1 MDKGFIKSKI
11 NIPKAKEKL
20 IRRVSLF
27 EKLNECVNYKLTLV
41 TAPAGFGKSTLISS
55 WINFA
60 VKNRYYMSWV
70 SLDERDS
77 NPLTFWRYILHSINQ
92 IQDGILENSFSVLN
106 SYKSNNGSAMDY
118 LSVFINDLYNIEK
131 ALFVVLDDLYL
142 VTNEEIYDQL
152 RFFIK
157 NMPTNTHVIIL
168 SRVIPNIGIARL
180 RATDNMLELS
190 QKDISFTVKET
201 KEFFENVMNVNISEE
216 ILNVLE
222 KRTEGWAAGLQMA
235 ALSLKNNKNEE
246 DVIKNFRGDHR
257 YVLEYLMEEVFTLL
271 DKDIQI
277 FLMRTSILDEMSFD
291 LCNKIVDIENSQ
303 CILEKLD
310 NENLFMIPLDQNK
323 EWYRYHHLFRDF
335 LRNRRDINIKD
346 DLVSLY
352 NNAAEWYK
360 VNELYSISIDF
371 YLKAENYDEAV
382 SMIEKIDMDLMFSG
396 DMKKV
401 YDWCMLIPQSKL
413 YESPRLCMNAAW
425 FKCINGDYKD
435 TEKYLKHA
443 QEIIEKL
450 NSQEKV
456 DYYFAEIMIIKAM
469 LATLDKDSDKITEYL
484 NKAKVHSSKYS
495 LLNATTILLNGT
507 ACIYRGDVLKALDFF
522 EECLIISKNIDNY
535 YIATM
540 ANTSIII
547 SKMLKGNLYEA
558 EKQCI
563 DLLEYLAQRHAENIP
578 IAGAIYNDLALV
590 YYEWNDLNKCRECVK
605 KALELG
611 MKGNI
616 SLIISTSYIILAK
629 IYFVDISSE
638 DAFKYIKKA
647 ENTII
652 NERLFNVSIDLEV
665 VKQNMFLRIGN
676 FQHAKKLINSEIFER
691 EVKHNIEYLFFYMVK
706 LRYYMLSNSLSEAE
720 KLVDKLYKSFEKR
733 KIYKVVAEVLILK
746 GIICEK
752 LGNDQETLKCLSKA
766 IMLSYKENYVRIF
779 LDEGQSLKNIMIKLK
794 NKLEHQ
800 LSEGAK
806 IFLNKIIKEFDE
818 VNDIKKLET
827 NDLLSIREMEVL
839 EYLKEGLTNLEIA
852 DSLFVSVNTVKT
864 HLLNIYTKLDVHS
877 RTEALAKAAELNIL
891 KR

>member
-20 IRRVSLF
+20 IRRLSLF

-55 WINFA
+55 WINFD

-77 NPLTFWRYILHSINQ
+77 DPITFWRYILISINQ
-92 IQDGILENSFSVLN
+92 IQSGMLENAFSVLN
-106 SYKSNNGSAMDY
+106 SYQSNNESAMDF
-118 LSVFINDLYNIEK
+118 LSVFINELYNIEK
-131 ALFVVLDDLYL
+131 DLFVVLDDLYL
-142 VTNEEIYDQL
+142 VTNDEIYDQL

-157 NMPTNTHVIIL
+157 NMPIKMHVIIL
-168 SRVIPNIGIARL
+168 SRVVPNIGIAKL

-201 KEFFENVMNVNISEE
+201 KEFFEKVMNVNISEE
-216 ILNVLE
+216 ILNILK

-235 ALSLKNNKNEE
+235 ALSLKNNKNEN

-277 FLMRTSILDEMSFD
+277 FLMKTSILVEMNFD
-291 LCNKIVDIENSQ
+291 LCNKIVGIEDSQ
-303 CILEKLD
+303 YILEKLD

-335 LRNRRDINIKD
+335 LRNRREINIKD

-352 NNAAEWYK
+352 NNAADWYK

-371 YLKAENYDEAV
+371 YLKARNYDKAV

-396 DMKKV
+396 EMKKV

-425 FKCINGDYKD
+425 FKCINGDYED

-443 QEIIEKL
+443 QEIIEKFH
-450 NSQEKV
+450 SQEKA
-456 DYYFAEIMIIKAM
+456 DYFFAEIMIIKAM
-469 LATLDKDSDKITEYL
+469 LATLDKDSDKIAEYL
-484 NKAKVHSSKYS
+484 NKAKAHSSKYS

-507 ACIYRGDVLKALDFF
+507 ACIYRGDVLKALNFF
-522 EECLIISKNIDNY
+522 EECLIISKNINNY

-547 SKMLKGNLYEA
+547 SKMLKGTLYEA
-558 EKQCI
+558 EKQCM

-578 IAGAIYNDLALV
+578 IAGTIYNDLALV
-590 YYEWNDLNKCRECVK
+590 YYEWNDLSKCRECVE

-616 SLIISTSYIILAK
+616 SLIISISYIILAK
-629 IYFVDISSE
+629 IYFADSSSE
-638 DAFKYIKKA
+638 DAFNYIKKA
-647 ENTII
+647 ENTIV
-652 NERLFNVSIDLEV
+652 NNRLFNVSIDLEV

-676 FQHAKKLINSEIFER
+676 FQHAETLVNSQIFER
-691 EVKHNIEYLFFYMVK
+691 EVKYNIEYLFFNMVK
-706 LRYYMLSNSLSEAE
+706 LRYYMLSNSLIKAE
-720 KLVDKLYKSFEKR
+720 KLVDKLYESFEKR

-746 GIICEK
+746 GIISEK
-752 LGNDQETLKCLSKA
+752 LGNTQETLKCLSKA
-766 IMLSYKENYVRIF
+766 IMLSYKEYYMRIF
-779 LDEGQSLKNIMIKLK
+779 LDEGQSLKNIMVKLR
-794 NKLEHQ
+794 NKLETD
-800 LSEGAK
+800 LNEGAK
-806 IFLNKIIKEFDE
+806 IFLNEIINGFDE
-818 VNDIKKLET
+818 VNDIKKLDN
-827 NDLLSIREMEVL
+827 NDLLSIRELEVL
-839 EYLKEGLTNLEIA
+839 EYLKDGLTNLEIA

-877 RTEALAKAAELNIL
+877 RTEALAKAADLNIL
-891 KR
+891 KG

>member
-20 IRRVSLF
+20 IRRLSLF
-27 EKLNECVNYKLTLV
+27 EKLNESVNYKLTLV

-55 WINFA
+55 WINFD

-77 NPLTFWRYILHSINQ
+77 DPLTFWRYILISINQ
-92 IQDGILENSFSVLN
+92 IQSGMLENAFSVLN
-106 SYKSNNGSAMDY
+106 SYQSNNESAMDF

-131 ALFVVLDDLYL
+131 DLFVVLDDLYL

-152 RFFIK
+152 RFFIR
-157 NMPTNTHVIIL
+157 NVPFNTHVIIL

-190 QKDISFTVKET
+190 QRDISFTVKET
-201 KEFFENVMNVNISEE
+201 KEFFEKVMNVTIAEE
-216 ILNVLE
+216 ILIVLE

-235 ALSLKNNKNEE
+235 ALSLKNNKNEN

-277 FLMRTSILDEMSFD
+277 FLMKTSILVEMNFD
-291 LCNKIVDIENSQ
+291 LCNKIVGIENSQ
-303 CILEKLD
+303 YILEKLD

-335 LRNRRDINIKD
+335 LRNRREINIKD

-352 NNAAEWYK
+352 NNAADWYK

-371 YLKAENYDEAV
+371 YLKARNYDKAV

-396 DMKKV
+396 EMKKV

-425 FKCINGDYKD
+425 FKCINGDYED

-443 QEIIEKL
+443 QEIIEKFH
-450 NSQEKV
+450 SQEKA
-456 DYYFAEIMIIKAM
+456 DYFFAEIMIIKAM
-469 LATLDKDSDKITEYL
+469 LATLDKDSDKIAEYL
-484 NKAKVHSSKYS
+484 NKAKAHSSKYS

-507 ACIYRGDVLKALDFF
+507 ACIYRGDVLKALNFF
-522 EECLIISKNIDNY
+522 EECLIISKNINNY

-547 SKMLKGNLYEA
+547 SKMLKGTLYEA
-558 EKQCI
+558 EKQCM

-578 IAGAIYNDLALV
+578 IAGTIYNDLALV
-590 YYEWNDLNKCRECVK
+590 YYEWNDLSKCRECVE

-616 SLIISTSYIILAK
+616 SLIISISYIILAK
-629 IYFVDISSE
+629 IYFADSSSE
-638 DAFKYIKKA
+638 DAFNYIKKA
-647 ENTII
+647 ENTIV
-652 NERLFNVSIDLEV
+652 NNRLFNVSIDLEV

-676 FQHAKKLINSEIFER
+676 FQHAETLVNSQIFER
-691 EVKHNIEYLFFYMVK
+691 EVKYNIEYLFFNMVK
-706 LRYYMLSNSLSEAE
+706 LRYYMLSNSLIKAE
-720 KLVDKLYKSFEKR
+720 KLVDKLYESFEKR

-746 GIICEK
+746 GIISEK
-752 LGNDQETLKCLSKA
+752 LGNTQETLKCLSKA
-766 IMLSYKENYVRIF
+766 IMLSYKEYYMRIF
-779 LDEGQSLKNIMIKLK
+779 LDEGQSLKNIMVKLR
-794 NKLEHQ
+794 NKLETD
-800 LSEGAK
+800 LNEGAK
-806 IFLNKIIKEFDE
+806 IFLNEIINGFDE
-818 VNDIKKLET
+818 VNDIKKLDN
-827 NDLLSIREMEVL
+827 NDLLSIRELEVL
-839 EYLKEGLTNLEIA
+839 EYLKDGLTNLEIA

-877 RTEALAKAAELNIL
+877 RTEALAKAADLNIL
-891 KR
+891 KG

>member
-20 IRRVSLF
+20 IRRLSLF
-27 EKLNECVNYKLTLV
+27 EKLNESVNYKLTLV

-55 WINFA
+55 WINFD

-77 NPLTFWRYILHSINQ
+77 DPLTFWRYILISINQ
-92 IQDGILENSFSVLN
+92 IQSGMLENAFSVLN
-106 SYKSNNGSAMDY
+106 SYQSNNESAMDF
-118 LSVFINDLYNIEK
+118 LSVFINELYNIEK
-131 ALFVVLDDLYL
+131 DLFVVLDDLYL

-152 RFFIK
+152 RFFLR
-157 NMPTNTHVIIL
+157 NMPINTHVIIL
-168 SRVIPNIGIARL
+168 SRVIPSIGIARL

-190 QKDISFTVKET
+190 QRDISFTVKET
-201 KEFFENVMNVNISEE
+201 KEFFEKVMNVTIAEE
-216 ILNVLE
+216 ILIVLE

-235 ALSLKNNKNEE
+235 ALSLKNNKNEN

-277 FLMRTSILDEMSFD
+277 FLMKTSILVEMNFD
-291 LCNKIVDIENSQ
+291 LCNKIVGIENSQ
-303 CILEKLD
+303 YILEKLD

-335 LRNRRDINIKD
+335 LRNRREINIKD

-352 NNAAEWYK
+352 NNAADWYK

-371 YLKAENYDEAV
+371 YLKARNYDKAV

-396 DMKKV
+396 EMKKV

-413 YESPRLCMNAAW
+413 YESSRLCMNVAW
-425 FKCINGDYKD
+425 FKCINGDYED
-435 TEKYLKHA
+435 TEKYLNHA

-450 NSQEKV
+450 KSQEEI

-469 LATLDKDSDKITEYL
+469 LATLDKDSDKIAEYL
-484 NKAKVHSSKYS
+484 NKAKAYSSKYS

-507 ACIYRGDVLKALDFF
+507 ACIYRGDVLKALNFF
-522 EECLIISKNIDNY
+522 EECLIISKNINNY

-547 SKMLKGNLYEA
+547 SKMLKGTLYEA
-558 EKQCI
+558 EKQCM

-578 IAGAIYNDLALV
+578 IAGTIYNDLALV
-590 YYEWNDLNKCRECVK
+590 YYEWNDLSKCRECVE

-616 SLIISTSYIILAK
+616 SLIISISYIILAK
-629 IYFVDISSE
+629 IYFADSSSE
-638 DAFKYIKKA
+638 DAFNYIKKA
-647 ENTII
+647 ENTIV
-652 NERLFNVSIDLEV
+652 NNRLFNVSIDLEV

-676 FQHAKKLINSEIFER
+676 FQHAETLVNSEIFER
-691 EVKHNIEYLFFYMVK
+691 EVKYNIEYVFFYMVK
-706 LRYYMLSNSLSEAE
+706 LRYYMLSNSLIKAE
-720 KLVDKLYKSFEKR
+720 KLVDKLYESFEKR

-746 GIICEK
+746 GIISEK
-752 LGNDQETLKCLSKA
+752 LGNTQETLKCLSKA
-766 IMLSYKENYVRIF
+766 IMLSYKEYYMRIF
-779 LDEGQSLKNIMIKLK
+779 LDEGQSLKNIMVKLR
-794 NKLEHQ
+794 NKLETD
-800 LSEGAK
+800 LNEGAK
-806 IFLNKIIKEFDE
+806 IFLNEIINGFDE
-818 VNDIKKLET
+818 VNDIKKLDN
-827 NDLLSIREMEVL
+827 NDLLSIRELEVL
-839 EYLKEGLTNLEIA
+839 EYLKDGLTNLEIA

-877 RTEALAKAAELNIL
+877 RTEALAKAADLNIL
-891 KR
+891 KG

>member
-1 MDKGFIKSKI
+1 MDKGYIKSKV

-20 IRRVSLF
+20 IRRLSLF
-27 EKLNECVNYKLTLV
+27 EKLNESVNYKLTLV

-55 WINFA
+55 WINFD

-77 NPLTFWRYILHSINQ
+77 DPLTFWRYILISINQ
-92 IQDGILENSFSVLN
+92 IQSGMLENAFSVLN
-106 SYKSNNGSAMDY
+106 SYQSNNESAMDF

-131 ALFVVLDDLYL
+131 DLFVVLDDLYL

-152 RFFIK
+152 RFFIR
-157 NMPTNTHVIIL
+157 NVPFNTHVIIL

-190 QKDISFTVKET
+190 QRDISFTVKET
-201 KEFFENVMNVNISEE
+201 KEFFEKVMNVTIAEE
-216 ILNVLE
+216 ILIVLE

-235 ALSLKNNKNEE
+235 ALSLKNNKNEN

-277 FLMRTSILDEMSFD
+277 FLMKTSILVEMNFD

-352 NNAAEWYK
+352 NNAADWYK

-371 YLKAENYDEAV
+371 YLKARNYDKAV

-396 DMKKV
+396 EMKKV

-413 YESPRLCMNAAW
+413 YESSRLCMNVAW

-435 TEKYLKHA
+435 TEKYLNHA
-443 QEIIEKL
+443 QEIIEKIH
-450 NSQEKV
+450 NQEKA

-469 LATLDKDSDKITEYL
+469 LSTLDKDSDKIAEYL
-484 NKAKVHSSKYS
+484 NKAKAHSSKYS

-522 EECLIISKNIDNY
+522 EECLIISKNINNY
-535 YIATM
+535 YIAIM

-547 SKMLKGNLYEA
+547 SKMLKGTLYEA
-558 EKQCI
+558 EKQCM

-578 IAGAIYNDLALV
+578 IAGTIYNDLALV
-590 YYEWNDLNKCRECVK
+590 YYEWNDLSKCRECVE

-616 SLIISTSYIILAK
+616 SLIISISYIILAK
-629 IYFVDISSE
+629 IYFADSSSE
-638 DAFKYIKKA
+638 DAFNYIKKA
-647 ENTII
+647 ENTIV
-652 NERLFNVSIDLEV
+652 NNRLFNVSIDLEV

-676 FQHAKKLINSEIFER
+676 FQHAEALVKSEIFER
-691 EVKHNIEYLFFYMVK
+691 EVKYNIEYLFFYMVK

-720 KLVDKLYKSFEKR
+720 KLVDKLYESFEKR
-733 KIYKVVAEVLILK
+733 KIYKVVAEALILK
-746 GIICEK
+746 GLISDK
-752 LGNDQETLKCLSKA
+752 LGNTQETLKCLSKA
-766 IMLSYKENYVRIF
+766 IMLSYKEYYMRIF
-779 LDEGQSLKNIMIKLK
+779 LDEGQSLKNIMVKLR
-794 NKLEHQ
+794 NKLETD
-800 LSEGAK
+800 LNEGAK
-806 IFLNKIIKEFDE
+806 IFLNEIINGFDE
-818 VNDIKKLET
+818 VNDIKKLDN
-827 NDLLSIREMEVL
+827 NDLLSIRELEVL

-877 RTEALAKAAELNIL
+877 RTEALAKAADLNIL

>member
-20 IRRVSLF
+20 IRRLGLF
-27 EKLNECVNYKLTLV
+27 EKLNESVNYKLTLV

-55 WINFA
+55 WINFD

-77 NPLTFWRYILHSINQ
+77 DPLTFWRYILISINQ
-92 IQDGILENSFSVLN
+92 IQSGMLENAFSVLN
-106 SYKSNNGSAMDY
+106 SYQSNNESAMDF

-131 ALFVVLDDLYL
+131 DLFVVLDDLYL

-152 RFFIK
+152 RFFIR
-157 NMPTNTHVIIL
+157 NVPFNTHVIIL

-190 QKDISFTVKET
+190 QRDISFTVKET
-201 KEFFENVMNVNISEE
+201 KEFFEKVMNVTIAEE
-216 ILNVLE
+216 ILIVLE

-235 ALSLKNNKNEE
+235 ALSLKNNKNEN

-277 FLMRTSILDEMSFD
+277 FLMKTSILVEMNFD
-291 LCNKIVDIENSQ
+291 LCNKIVGIENSQ
-303 CILEKLD
+303 YILEKLD

-335 LRNRRDINIKD
+335 LRNRREINIKD

-352 NNAAEWYK
+352 NNAADWYK

-371 YLKAENYDEAV
+371 YLKARNYDKAV

-396 DMKKV
+396 EMKKV

-425 FKCINGDYKD
+425 FKCINGDYED

-443 QEIIEKL
+443 QEIIEKFH
-450 NSQEKV
+450 SQEKA
-456 DYYFAEIMIIKAM
+456 DYFFAEIMIIKAM
-469 LATLDKDSDKITEYL
+469 LATLDKDSDKIAEYL
-484 NKAKVHSSKYS
+484 NKAKAHSSKYS

-507 ACIYRGDVLKALDFF
+507 ACIYRGDVLKALNFF
-522 EECLIISKNIDNY
+522 EECLIISKNINNY

-547 SKMLKGNLYEA
+547 SKMLKGTLYEA
-558 EKQCI
+558 EKQCM

-578 IAGAIYNDLALV
+578 IAGTIYNDLALV
-590 YYEWNDLNKCRECVK
+590 YYEWNDLSKCRECVE

-616 SLIISTSYIILAK
+616 SLIISISYIILAK
-629 IYFVDISSE
+629 IYFADSSSE
-638 DAFKYIKKA
+638 DAFNYIKKA
-647 ENTII
+647 ENTIV
-652 NERLFNVSIDLEV
+652 NNRLFNVSIDLEV

-676 FQHAKKLINSEIFER
+676 FQHAETLVNSQIFER
-691 EVKHNIEYLFFYMVK
+691 EVKYNIEYLFFNMVK
-706 LRYYMLSNSLSEAE
+706 LRYYMLSNSLIKAE
-720 KLVDKLYKSFEKR
+720 KLVDKLYESFEKR

-746 GIICEK
+746 GIISEK
-752 LGNDQETLKCLSKA
+752 LGNTQETLKCLSKA
-766 IMLSYKENYVRIF
+766 IMLSYKEYYMRIF
-779 LDEGQSLKNIMIKLK
+779 LDEGQSLKNIMVKLR
-794 NKLEHQ
+794 NKIETDLN
-800 LSEGAK
+800 EGAK
-806 IFLNKIIKEFDE
+806 IFLNEIINGFDE
-818 VNDIKKLET
+818 VNDIKKLDN
-827 NDLLSIREMEVL
+827 NDLLSIRELEVL
-839 EYLKEGLTNLEIA
+839 EYLKDGLTNLEIA

-877 RTEALAKAAELNIL
+877 RTEALVKAADLNIL
-891 KR
+891 KG

>member
-20 IRRVSLF
+20 IRRLSLF
-27 EKLNECVNYKLTLV
+27 EKLNESVNYKLTLV

-55 WINFA
+55 WINFD

-77 NPLTFWRYILHSINQ
+77 DPLTFWRYILISINQ
-92 IQDGILENSFSVLN
+92 IQSGMLENAFSVLN
-106 SYKSNNGSAMDY
+106 SYQSNNESAMDF

-131 ALFVVLDDLYL
+131 DLFVVLDDLYL

-152 RFFIK
+152 RFFIR
-157 NMPTNTHVIIL
+157 NVPFNTHVIIL
-168 SRVIPNIGIARL
+168 SRVIPSIGIARL

-190 QKDISFTVKET
+190 QRDISFTVKET
-201 KEFFENVMNVNISEE
+201 KEFFEKVMNVTIAEE
-216 ILNVLE
+216 ILIVLE

-235 ALSLKNNKNEE
+235 ALSLKNNKNEN

-277 FLMRTSILDEMSFD
+277 FLMKTSILVEMNFD
-291 LCNKIVDIENSQ
+291 LCNKIVGIEDSQ
-303 CILEKLD
+303 YILEKLD

-335 LRNRRDINIKD
+335 LRNRREINIKD

-352 NNAAEWYK
+352 NNAADWYK

-371 YLKAENYDEAV
+371 YLKARNYDKAV

-396 DMKKV
+396 EMKKV

-425 FKCINGDYKD
+425 FKCINGDYED

-443 QEIIEKL
+443 QEIIEKFH
-450 NSQEKV
+450 SQEKA
-456 DYYFAEIMIIKAM
+456 DYFFAEIMIIKAM
-469 LATLDKDSDKITEYL
+469 LATLDKDSDKIAEYL
-484 NKAKVHSSKYS
+484 NKAKAHSSKYS

-507 ACIYRGDVLKALDFF
+507 ACIYRGDVLKALNFF
-522 EECLIISKNIDNY
+522 EECLIISKNINNY

-547 SKMLKGNLYEA
+547 SKMLKGTLYEA
-558 EKQCI
+558 EKQCM

-578 IAGAIYNDLALV
+578 IAGTIYNDLALV
-590 YYEWNDLNKCRECVK
+590 YYEWNDLSKCRECVE

-616 SLIISTSYIILAK
+616 SLIISISYIILAK
-629 IYFVDISSE
+629 IYFADSSSE
-638 DAFKYIKKA
+638 DAFNYIKKA
-647 ENTII
+647 ENTIV
-652 NERLFNVSIDLEV
+652 NNRLFNVSIDLEV

-676 FQHAKKLINSEIFER
+676 FQHAETLVNSQIFER
-691 EVKHNIEYLFFYMVK
+691 EVKYNIEYLFFNMVK
-706 LRYYMLSNSLSEAE
+706 LRYYMLSNSLIKAE
-720 KLVDKLYKSFEKR
+720 KLVDKLYESFEKR

-746 GIICEK
+746 GIISEK
-752 LGNDQETLKCLSKA
+752 LGNTQETLKCLSKA
-766 IMLSYKENYVRIF
+766 IMLSYKEYYMRIF
-779 LDEGQSLKNIMIKLK
+779 LDEGQSLKNIMVKLR
-794 NKLEHQ
+794 NKLETD
-800 LSEGAK
+800 LNEGAK
-806 IFLNKIIKEFDE
+806 IFLNEIINGFDE
-818 VNDIKKLET
+818 VNDIKKLDN
-827 NDLLSIREMEVL
+827 NDLLSIRELEVL
-839 EYLKEGLTNLEIA
+839 EYLKDGLTNLEIA

-877 RTEALAKAAELNIL
+877 RTEALAKAADLNIL
-891 KR
+891 KG